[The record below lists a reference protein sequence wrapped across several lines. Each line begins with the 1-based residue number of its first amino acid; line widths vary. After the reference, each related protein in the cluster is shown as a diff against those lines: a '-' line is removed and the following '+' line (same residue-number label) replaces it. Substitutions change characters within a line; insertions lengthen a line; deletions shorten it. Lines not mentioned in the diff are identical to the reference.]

1 MGGLWRAGA
10 VVLFLS
16 VLWPGALAGQ
26 ERLERIRVGTV
37 GTTADAGIYIA
48 QEKGFFRE
56 ERVEVMV
63 QNTFRTGGEMI
74 PFVATGELPVA
85 GGAMDAA
92 FINAVRQGIRMRAV
106 ATKGSMKQQVLVV
119 RRDLFERGLRT
130 VAGLRGRR
138 IAVSSPSGAVAFEL
152 QEALR
157 TAGLTLDDVQLVT
170 LRFVDMPIALQNGS
184 VDAALMIEPS
194 RTVAVEGLNVA
205 RDLMTLDRVLPDF
218 PIGVLFYGERMV
230 QERDLGTRWMAAY
243 VRGLRYYERARRE
256 GRLEEIRRIL
266 SRYLQYEG
274 VVWERMIWPD
284 LRPDGTFDVRYLR
297 PLQEFMVARK
307 AIGGVVPT
315 EELVDFGFLQRAHEH
330 LRRRGIRD

>member
-1 MGGLWRAGA
+1 MRRPWRVGV
-10 VVLFLS
+10 VVLLAS
-16 VLWPGALAGQ
+16 VFWSGMLAGQ
-26 ERLERIRVGTV
+26 ERLDRIRVGTV
-37 GTTADAGIYIA
+37 GTTADAGIYVA
-48 QEKGFFRE
+48 QEKGFFRD
-56 ERVEVMV
+56 ERIEVVV

-92 FINAVRQGIRMRAV
+92 FINAVRQGIHLRAV

-119 RRDLFERGLRT
+119 RRELFEQGLRT

-170 LRFVDMPIALQNGS
+170 LRFPDMPVALQNGS

-194 RTVAVEGLNVA
+194 RTVAVDGLNA
-205 RDLMTLDRVLPDF
+205 GRDLMTLDRVLPDF
-218 PIGVLFYGERMV
+218 PIGVLFYGERMY
-230 QERDLGTRWMAAY
+230 RDRNLGIRWMAAY

-256 GRLEEIRRIL
+256 GRLEEMRRIL
-266 SRYLQYEG
+266 SRYLQYER

-284 LRPDGTFDVRYLR
+284 LRPDGTFDAKYLR
-297 PLQEFMVARK
+297 PLQEFMLGRR
-307 AIGGVVPT
+307 AIGGIVPT
-315 EELVDFGFLQRAHEH
+315 EELVDFSFLQAAHEH
-330 LRRRGIRD
+330 LRRKGIRD